1 MDKVQI
7 LMNKRSADSKLV
19 GFDYQFYYFVYLL
32 TKLKQGD
39 NIGFEVK
46 DDIHIDHSN
55 GTLELIQVKHT
66 VQTSTNGEPQNLTEK
81 DIDLWKT
88 ISGWIDLIGAVEDKE
103 KFLSSTSFRL
113 ITNKGI
119 GYNTFETNR
128 QNLIKEKI
136 SSDDFLTYLD
146 GLIKKT
152 DKIDEEDKTDKVDSY
167 IKNIKKIDSKWL
179 IPFFSNVSFL
189 PNEDNIINMIKE
201 EIFQKCYNKK
211 RSELIFHYLYSCL
224 EEAKYLEIKE
234 RKKFQI
240 SFDEYAK
247 KFANR
252 CYAIGVDKTIL
263 PRRDFE
269 LILPNNINDQTFI
282 RQLIGIGEILE
293 DEDIITYTTEML
305 QAYNNIQYWIDNDL
319 ILATEDKQFK
329 TNTIKCWNN
338 TFKKAY
344 REIEEK
350 LKMSIIDDNIDENIK
365 RIALEMI
372 DSMRLL
378 ALKINNVDLDLD
390 LSNGYLYLL
399 SDEPSIGWHF
409 HWKEKY
415 MNKKSD
421 EK

>member
-1 MDKVQI
+1 MDKVQV

-55 GTLELIQVKHT
+55 GTLELIQIKHT
-66 VQTSTNGEPQNLTEK
+66 VQTNTNGEPQNLTDK

-88 ISGWIDLIGAVEDKE
+88 ISGWIDLIDAVEDKG
-103 KFLSSTSFRL
+103 KFLSNTSFRL

-128 QNLIKEKI
+128 HNLINEKI
-136 SSDDFLTYLD
+136 SSDDFLNYLD
-146 GLIKKT
+146 GLVKKR
-152 DKIDEEDKTDKVDSY
+152 DKIDEEEKTDKVDSY
-167 IKNIKKIDSKWL
+167 IKNIKKIDRKWL

-211 RSELIFHYLYSCL
+211 RSELIFHYLYSSL

-234 RKKFQI
+234 RNKFQI

-269 LILPNNINDQTFI
+269 LILPNNINDQTFV
-282 RQLIGIGEILE
+282 RQLIDIGETLE

-329 TNTIKCWNN
+329 TNTIKRWNN

-415 MNKKSD
+415 MKKESD